1 MRSRAPLEV
10 VRRRWRWVAVVALL
24 GALAGLAYSLS
35 VPKTYRATAGVFFS
49 LQYGDSASDLV
60 QGSTYTQNQVTSFAR
75 LATTPAV
82 LDPVIDDLGL
92 DTTPNALAGRIEAS
106 APLDTVLVEV
116 TVTDGSADGS
126 ARIANAVVDT
136 LSRTVE
142 NLAPRNDNGRPTVE
156 ATTVAPA
163 EVPGGPAS
171 PKPPLNVAVGLG
183 IGLLA
188 GLALAWVRETL
199 DNRVRDASVV
209 AEVTDLPVVG
219 TIGSRSRNSQP
230 VVIESDPHSPQA
242 DFFRQLGTNL
252 QFLGVPGA
260 GGSGNGRELRTV
272 MVTSSVPAEG
282 KSTVAANLAAALA
295 ESNARV
301 VLVDADLRRPAT
313 AQMLG
318 LEGAAGLSTILIG
331 RATIDDVLQEWGTSG
346 LHVLASG
353 RVPPNSGELLNS
365 PAMRQV
371 LAELR
376 QRYDFVILDAPPLLP
391 VADAVIL
398 SRAVD
403 GAIVVANV
411 TKVRRHQLAESL
423 RSLGQVKARVL
434 GVVLNQVKRRDSS
447 YSYEPYGGDVE
458 WAPAAQEFV
467 ASRSSGPDTGNGS
480 GAEVHAG
487 EAAGRGDG
495 QGVEPGRV
503 PTAAGT
509 GEGPSAGTSSVRP
522 HGKDG
527 RQ

>member
-10 VRRRWRWVAVVALL
+10 VRRRWRWVAVMALL
-24 GALAGLAYSLS
+24 GAVAGLCYALY
-35 VPKTYRATAGVFFS
+35 VPKTYRASASVFFS

-60 QGSTYTQNQVTSFAR
+60 QGSTYTQNQVASFAR

-82 LDPVIDDLGL
+82 LDPVIEELGL
-92 DTTPNALAGRIEAS
+92 DTGTTALAGRIEAS

-116 TVTDGSADGS
+116 AVTDGSASGA

-136 LSRTVE
+136 LSSTVE
-142 NLAPRNDNGRPTVE
+142 NLAPRNENGRPTVE

-171 PKPPLNVAVGLG
+171 PKLPLNVAVGLG

-188 GLALAWVRETL
+188 GLALAWTREAL

-209 AEVTDLPVVG
+209 GEVTDLPVIG
-219 TIGSRSRNSQP
+219 TIGTRSRGSQP
-230 VVIESDPHSPQA
+230 VVIESEPHSPQA

-260 GGSGNGRELRTV
+260 GSADGGDLRTV

-295 ESNARV
+295 ETNARV
-301 VLVDADLRRPAT
+301 VLVDADLRRPAA
-313 AQMLG
+313 AQLLG
-318 LEGAAGLSTILIG
+318 VEGAAGLSTVLIG

-376 QRYDFVILDAPPLLP
+376 ERFDFVILDAPPLLP

-411 TKVRRHQLAESL
+411 TKARRHQLAESL
-423 RSLGQVKARVL
+423 RSLDQVKARVL
-434 GVVLNQVKRRDSS
+434 GIVLNQVRRRDPS

-458 WAPAAQEFV
+458 WAPAAEERVSLRGSAAGAAQAV
-467 ASRSSGPDTGNGS
+467 SGNGQQ
-480 GAEVHAG
+480 GAVG
-487 EAAGRGDG
+487 TGPVPGAAG
-495 QGVEPGRV
+495 
-503 PTAAGT
+503 A
-509 GEGPSAGTSSVRP
+509 GEGPSGPEPALP
-522 HGKDG
+522 QGKDG

>member
-10 VRRRWRWVAVVALL
+10 VRRRWRWVAVMALL
-24 GALAGLAYSLS
+24 GVVAGLCYSLY
-35 VPKTYRATAGVFFS
+35 VPKTYRASASVFFS

-60 QGSTYTQNQVTSFAR
+60 QGSTYTQNQVASFAR

-82 LDPVIDDLGL
+82 LEPVIDELGL
-92 DTTPNALAGRIEAS
+92 DTGVNALASRIEAS

-116 TVTDGSADGS
+116 TVTDRSAEGS

-136 LSRTVE
+136 LSTTVE

-163 EVPGGPAS
+163 EVPGGPAA

-183 IGLLA
+183 IGLLV
-188 GLALAWVRETL
+188 GLALAWTREAL

-209 AEVTDLPVVG
+209 SEVTDLPV
-219 TIGSRSRNSQP
+219 IGSIGTRSRASQP
-230 VVIESDPHSPQA
+230 VVIESEPHSPQA
-242 DFFRQLGTNL
+242 DFFRQLATNL

-260 GGSGNGRELRTV
+260 NSANGRDLRTV

-313 AQMLG
+313 AQLLG
-318 LEGAAGLSTILIG
+318 IEGAAGLSTVLIG

-376 QRYDFVILDAPPLLP
+376 QRFDFVVLDAPPLLP

-423 RSLGQVKARVL
+423 RSLEQVKARVL
-434 GVVLNQVKRRDSS
+434 GVVLNQVRRRDPS

-458 WAPAAQEFV
+458 WAPAAEEFV
-467 ASRSSGPDTGNGS
+467 AGRAHLTGAAPAAPGNGQP
-480 GAEVHAG
+480 
-487 EAAGRGDG
+487 AA
-495 QGVEPGRV
+495 VEPGRV
-503 PTAAGT
+503 PTATGA
-509 GEGPSAGTSSVRP
+509 GEGPSGPSSAP

-527 RQ
+527 